1 MTREPNIPN
10 DLRPLGL
17 ARGYLISADGRV
29 FNERKRREVKPI
41 TLHMAMRFAS
51 ADIAFDPVRRGGESD
66 ELVCVDVVAVRFR
79 PGSPERVPEV
89 ARVARW
95 VIIERPPDI
104 CFDIGPDGN
113 HAMRRTHPDG
123 RIEWLD
129 DSFVLPGRM
138 SGGSDPAHG
147 DTDRGW
153 FYLATDATDPQCRT
167 SVLMHGPS
175 VAHKLFTAD

>member
-1 MTREPNIPN
+1 MSGANDIPN
-10 DLRPLGL
+10 DLRPLDL

-29 FNERKRREVKPI
+29 FNERTRRESKSF
-41 TLHMAMRFAS
+41 TLHQARITAGR
-51 ADIAFDPVRRGGESD
+51 DIAFDPGRRDGEAD
-66 ELVCVDVVAVRFR
+66 ELVCVDVVAYRFR
-79 PGSPERVPEV
+79 PGSPERIPEV

-104 CFDIGPDGN
+104 CFDIGPDGS

-147 DTDRGW
+147 DTAHGW
-153 FYLATDATDPQCRT
+153 CYLATDATDPQCRT

-175 VAHKLFTAD
+175 VAHKLFTRE